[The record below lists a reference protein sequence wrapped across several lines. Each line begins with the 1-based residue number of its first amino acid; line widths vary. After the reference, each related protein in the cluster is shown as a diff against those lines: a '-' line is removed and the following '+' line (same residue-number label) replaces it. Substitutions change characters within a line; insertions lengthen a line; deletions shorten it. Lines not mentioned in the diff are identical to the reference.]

1 MSAATIVIA
10 EDDED
15 DYFLVARAFREAGLD
30 NPLHR
35 AEDGE
40 ALMDFLLRRKG
51 YADAPRLPPILVF
64 LDLRMPK
71 KNGWEA
77 LLEIKSDPRL
87 RRIPVVVLTSSNAE
101 EDVARAYDLGCSS
114 FIKKP
119 AGLDGYAALTEAI
132 KRYWLGVAEIPSAGP
147 LPGAAGES

>member
-1 MSAATIVIA
+1 MSAATIVLA

-40 ALMDFLLRRKG
+40 ALMDFLLRRG
-51 YADAPRLPPILVF
+51 RHADSPRPSSILVF

-71 KNGWEA
+71 KSGWEA
-77 LLEIKSDPRL
+77 LREIKSDARL

-101 EDVARAYDLGCSS
+101 EDVARAYDLGCNS

-119 AGLDGYAALTEAI
+119 SGLDGYVAFTEAV
-132 KRYWLGVAEIPSAGP
+132 KNYWLKIAEVPGTGP
-147 LPGAAGES
+147 LPDAGGGP